1 MKKNIGVIWGDCSS
15 PEIVREALR
24 ILNKIALKY
33 DHEFVY
39 TDIAMGGEA
48 IDKYGE
54 PLPEHELEKCLNSDS
69 VLLGAIGG
77 PKWEGMPGHLRPE
90 KGLLKLRSKM
100 KLYSN
105 LRPAKIWPQLQ
116 DASPLKKSIV
126 DKGHGTLHCFKT
138 CFQLYGSKRGWNFKY
153 WRGVYPV
160 YQYCDSYRLEPDTDA
175 ESWKLSAES
184 NSTGNSEQ
192 RICNPV
198 RSLPY
203 VG

>member
-90 KGLLKLRSKM
+90 K
-100 KLYSN
+100 
-105 LRPAKIWPQLQ
+105 
-116 DASPLKKSIV
+116 D
-126 DKGHGTLHCFKT
+126 C
-138 CFQLYGSKRGWNFKY
+138 
-153 WRGVYPV
+153 
-160 YQYCDSYRLEPDTDA
+160 
-175 ESWKLSAES
+175 
-184 NSTGNSEQ
+184 
-192 RICNPV
+192 
-198 RSLPY
+198 
-203 VG
+203 

>member
-90 KGLLKLRSKM
+90 KGLLR
-100 KLYSN
+100 
-105 LRPAKIWPQLQ
+105 LQ
-116 DASPLKKSIV
+116 QNEIV
-126 DKGHGTLHCFKT
+126 FQSSTCQDLATITRCISFKEIHC
-138 CFQLYGSKRGWNFKY
+138 GKRN
-153 WRGVYPV
+153 
-160 YQYCDSYRLEPDTDA
+160 
-175 ESWKLSAES
+175 
-184 NSTGNSEQ
+184 
-192 RICNPV
+192 
-198 RSLPY
+198 
-203 VG
+203 

>member
-116 DASPLKKSIV
+116 GGFSLK
-126 DKGHGTLHCFKT
+126 
-138 CFQLYGSKRGWNFKY
+138 
-153 WRGVYPV
+153 
-160 YQYCDSYRLEPDTDA
+160 
-175 ESWKLSAES
+175 
-184 NSTGNSEQ
+184 
-192 RICNPV
+192 
-198 RSLPY
+198 
-203 VG
+203 